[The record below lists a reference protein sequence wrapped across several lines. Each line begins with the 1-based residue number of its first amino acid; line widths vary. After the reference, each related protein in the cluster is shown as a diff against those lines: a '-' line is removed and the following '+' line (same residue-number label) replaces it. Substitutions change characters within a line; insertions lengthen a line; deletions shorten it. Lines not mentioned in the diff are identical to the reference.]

1 MPDTDPFAVPKD
13 TEPLVVAEPNTAEPS
28 TGEPNAGEPAT
39 EQPDTEQTVAEQ
51 PDTEQPDTEQP
62 DTEQSDAV
70 AEEPA
75 PPAVADDVLLA
86 SVDVARAALLEI
98 TPESTVG
105 APAGHIVEGERLLS
119 LLFESNMLGYPDWY
133 WTVSLARADD
143 DSAPTV
149 LEAEL
154 MPGDGA
160 LLAPDWVPW
169 SERLAEY
176 QASQEAARAAESK
189 AESDDAASD
198 DEDDDIDDVD
208 SDDVDDVDDGDID
221 GVDIDALHERTDD
234 DDYDSD
240 EEFESDDITGVEL
253 ATLELQ
259 EDESDDSDGDSGDGG
274 PEHPDRISTGQH
286 ADEEAEDDE
295 AGNP

>member
-1 MPDTDPFAVPKD
+1 V
-13 TEPLVVAEPNTAEPS
+13 TEA
-28 TGEPNAGEPAT
+28 PA
-39 EQPDTEQTVAEQ
+39 A
-51 PDTEQPDTEQP
+51 
-62 DTEQSDAV
+62 
-70 AEEPA
+70 
-75 PPAVADDVLLA
+75 PAVADDVLLA

-234 DDYDSD
+234 DDYDGD

-259 EDESDDSDGDSGDGG
+259 EDEPDDSDGDSGDGG
-274 PEHPDRISTGQH
+274 PEHPDRVTTGQH